1 MEGNEIGMVM
11 CRVSELRSKIT
22 GCIHKATADFEDD
35 DGEQSAAESEAE
47 EEAGEEEKASRSFER
62 LCSGEAEGEAQ
73 NLFGIRDALDSLEE
87 QLASLQALQHQQLYE
102 RESTLA
108 EIDQSRKILLK
119 KLMEYKG
126 ENLEV
131 IQEASAFAGGTIENG
146 GDLFL
151 PPYPSRLPES
161 VIYEGRYRPRHPPS
175 NMQLAHLVGGKH
187 EMETMMNGSHKK
199 LNQLEPPVGEKK
211 SQSGIKSVIGWAAKT
226 VIAIVGI
233 VSVLSLAGFEP
244 RIRRRNVQF
253 KTLNLLSGVPDSRE
267 NTTPVQCPPGKVL
280 VMEDGIP
287 RCMVKERIEV
297 PFKPVLK
304 APDVSYGFG

>member
-1 MEGNEIGMVM
+1 MEGDEIGMVM

-22 GCIHKATADFEDD
+22 GCIHKASADFEDD
-35 DGEQSAAESEAE
+35 DGEQSAAENEAD
-47 EEAGEEEKASRSFER
+47 EEEKASPAFER

-73 NLFGIRDALDSLEE
+73 SLFGIRDALDSLEE

-108 EIDQSRKILLK
+108 EIDQNRKILLK
-119 KLMEYKG
+119 KLKEYKG

-131 IQEASAFAGGTIENG
+131 IQEASAFAGGTVENG

-161 VIYEGRYRPRHPPS
+161 VIYEGRYRPWHPSS
-175 NMQLAHLVGGKH
+175 NTQLAHVVAGKH
-187 EMETMMNGSHKK
+187 ATETTMNGSHKQ
-199 LNQLEPPVGEKK
+199 LNQMELPVGEKK
-211 SQSGIKSVIGWAAKT
+211 PQSGIKYLIGWAAKT
-226 VIAIVGI
+226 VITIAGI
-233 VSVLSLAGFEP
+233 VSVLTLAGFEP
-244 RIRRRNVQF
+244 RIRRRNVGF
-253 KTLNLLSGVPDSRE
+253 KPLNLLSGMPHVGE
-267 NTTPVQCPPGKVL
+267 KTLEVQCPPGKIL

-287 RCMVKERIEV
+287 RCIVKERIEV
-297 PFKPVLK
+297 PFEPLMK